1 MSLNPFSEIVLNTN
15 YIVKILKNDGS
26 TNVFLGSQVNYSKQF
41 DVSVYMREGFQMVQ
55 TFLLT
60 DTLRYTSEYLLTLG
74 VRIFKPR
81 LVFSQL

>member
-1 MSLNPFSEIVLNTN
+1 LNPFSEIVLNTN